1 MRRRIILAI
10 ILLLCLAPCAWPKFK
25 DDEKQYLDD
34 QFKAM
39 LNQMQAMS
47 MQVAALNARME
58 ELKQTQVQLQ
68 AVILREQHQLQDLD
82 DMLSSLRLGDEENF
96 SQLKVVIADLRAQ
109 AEKAA
114 KLAAQG
120 AAPPPPPP
128 EEVAPE
134 PHPRVAAPAPRP
146 EKVAAAPRLVEGGT
160 SSRSASPSARP
171 TPQGYITAIEG
182 ANVMIDL
189 GSAQGVKPG
198 VRLAIYKA
206 ADPDKRVG
214 VIEVTQVVDASN
226 SRARIVTMNSGM
238 KPEFSDVVHVE

>member
-114 KLAAQG
+114 KLAAQA
-120 AAPPPPPP
+120 AAPPPLP

-134 PHPRVAAPAPRP
+134 PHPVVAAPAPRP
-146 EKVAAAPRLVEGGT
+146 EKIAAASRPVEVAP
-160 SSRSASPSARP
+160 SPRSAPSARSA
-171 TPQGYITAIEG
+171 PQGYITAIEG

>member
-47 MQVAALNARME
+47 IQVAALNARME

-68 AVILREQHQLQDLD
+68 AVILRQQHQLQDLD
-82 DMLSSLRLGDEENF
+82 DMLSSLHMGDEENF
-96 SQLKVVIADLRAQ
+96 SQLKVVIADLRAE

-114 KLAAQG
+114 KLSSQA
-120 AAPPPPPP
+120 AAPPPPL
-128 EEVAPE
+128 EVAPE
-134 PHPRVAAPAPRP
+134 PHREVVAVAPRP
-146 EKVAAAPRLVEGGT
+146 ATPAGLQA
-160 SSRSASPSARP
+160 
-171 TPQGYITAIEG
+171 PQGYITAIEG
-182 ANVMIDL
+182 ANVTIDV

-206 ADPDKRVG
+206 ADPKTRVG

-226 SRARIVTMNSGM
+226 SRARIVIMNPGM